1 MTLSKLVIK
10 NITRRRGR
18 FVFTLLGITIGIAS
32 FVTFQS
38 MGGSLKK
45 EIYRESNA
53 LGANLVVIP
62 KGSCGYE
69 QLSVLTGDQMPTN
82 ITGEEIS
89 KIAAIKGL
97 TVVPFL
103 AQKTAIN
110 NKPVSVSGIQ
120 PEETRKL
127 KGWKVAQGSYFN
139 HANESG
145 VVIGVELA
153 SQFNLKPGST
163 ITVRD
168 EQLSVEGVLAS
179 TGGRDDYTLFIPL
192 PTAQRLFKSVDRV
205 SYAAVTVDNME
216 RIDSYIEQISVETGG
231 LGVISDKQMLKSVLT
246 IVGSV
251 NITLQ
256 LIAAVSVLAAA
267 FGIINTMMTATY
279 ERKREIGIL
288 QALGARQ
295 STIFN
300 AFLLESGF
308 YGLIGGI
315 TGVLTGLLASI
326 LVAPYISN
334 NAFTTLVKG
343 SGTGSLIDFK
353 LIAGSVVF
361 STIVAIIAGLYPA
374 WRAARLSP
382 VEAISYE

>member
-1 MTLSKLVIK
+1 MTLSKLVVR

-38 MGGSLKK
+38 MGGNLKK
-45 EIYRESNA
+45 EIYRETAS

-62 KGSCGYE
+62 KGSCGFE

-82 ITGEEIS
+82 ITMEEI
-89 KIAAIKGL
+89 KKVAAIKGL

-103 AQKTAIN
+103 AQKTAIHN
-110 NKPVSVSGIQ
+110 SPVSVNGIL

-127 KGWKVAQGSYFN
+127 KAWTVADGAYFSTGN
-139 HANESG
+139 DRGA
-145 VVIGVELA
+145 VVGMA
-153 SQFNLKPGST
+153 AAKQFKLNPGSVVT
-163 ITVRD
+163 IRG
-168 EQLSVEGVLAS
+168 EQIQVQGVLNE
-179 TGGRDDYTLFIPL
+179 TGGRDDFTVFLPL
-192 PTAQRLFKSVDRV
+192 PLAQRLFKAVDRV
-205 SYAAVTVDNME
+205 SYAAVKVDNLTLT
-216 RIDSYIEQISVETGG
+216 DSYIEKINEAVG
-231 LGVISDKQMLKSVLT
+231 LGVVSDKQMLKSVLS

-288 QALGARQ
+288 QALGAKQ
-295 STIFN
+295 STIFT
-300 AFLLESGF
+300 AFIMESGF
-308 YGLIGGI
+308 YGLIGGVSGVMAGLI
-315 TGVLTGLLASI
+315 TSI
-326 LVAPYISN
+326 VAAPYISS

-343 SGTGSLIDFK
+343 SGTNAAIDYK
-353 LIAGSVVF
+353 LVIGSVLF
-361 STIVAIIAGLYPA
+361 SVVVAVAAGLYPA